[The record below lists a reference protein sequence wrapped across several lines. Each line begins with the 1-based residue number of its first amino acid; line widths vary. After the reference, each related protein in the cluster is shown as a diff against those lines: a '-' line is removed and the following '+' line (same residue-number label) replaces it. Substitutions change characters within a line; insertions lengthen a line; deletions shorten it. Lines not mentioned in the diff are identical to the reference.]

1 MKLSWW
7 REMGKSDEY
16 VKKKLGL
23 QGLSGEELTS
33 HKNYPRFVK
42 HLDTVEKHKL
52 WDIARGG
59 FSTYSKGNTEAFR
72 IYKRF
77 VGIFDENMD
86 NTLHSGYKPPKKIDK
101 NATPIEMYARAQVW
115 AESKTDDVYVRM
127 ILGLENV
134 KNDKLVMKPTYKYY
148 KHYRDALI

>member
-1 MKLSWW
+1 
-7 REMGKSDEY
+7 MGKSDEY

-59 FSTYSKGNTEAFR
+59 FSTYSN
-72 IYKRF
+72 
-77 VGIFDENMD
+77 
-86 NTLHSGYKPPKKIDK
+86 PPQKIDK

-115 AESKTDDVYVRM
+115 AESKTDDAYVRM

-134 KNDKLVMKPTYKYY
+134 KNDKLVMTPTYKYY
-148 KHYRDALI
+148 KHYIKNKNKRG